1 VQEVKQEF
9 DPVMRA
15 LLVSMRSKFLKR
27 QDQAPYINQL
37 YERLNYNGFLNR
49 FNIAGPQKASTAY

>member
-37 YERLNYNGFLNR
+37 YERLNYNGYLNR
-49 FNIAGPQKASTAY
+49 FNITVSQKASTAY